1 MNLAETT
8 EMYDAIVVGGGI
20 VGLSTAYHLVSAGVR
35 TLLVDRADAG
45 QATAAGAGILS
56 PETSNHESEAW
67 FDFAVTAVDYYP
79 VLIER
84 LVADDAGDT
93 GYGRTGQLIVAVGE
107 DEDAAFDQ
115 AWDRIFSR
123 QARRG
128 SPEQVDLFEVDGAEA
143 QRMFPPLA
151 RVRRALYYRHAAR
164 VDGRLLAAALL
175 RAAESRGLTVL
186 RTGAERLL
194 IDSGTVAG
202 VVASGEEVRARGV
215 LIAGGA
221 WSPELAGQLGLM
233 LPIAPQR
240 GQIVHLGLPGVATG
254 NWPIITA
261 FHGHYMVPWPDGR
274 VVVGATRETGSGFA
288 PHTTAAG
295 LNEVLSE
302 ALRVAPGLAEASIA
316 DIRVGLRPATPDS
329 LPVLGAVPGVRNVY
343 IAAGHGAT
351 GLQLGPYSGKLMAD
365 LLLGSP
371 LQNDISAFSPTRF

>member
-1 MNLAETT
+1 
-8 EMYDAIVVGGGI
+8 
-20 VGLSTAYHLVSAGVR
+20 
-35 TLLVDRADAG
+35 
-45 QATAAGAGILS
+45 
-56 PETSNHESEAW
+56 
-67 FDFAVTAVDYYP
+67 
-79 VLIER
+79 
-84 LVADDAGDT
+84 
-93 GYGRTGQLIVAVGE
+93 
-107 DEDAAFDQ
+107 
-115 AWDRIFSR
+115 
-123 QARRG
+123 
-128 SPEQVDLFEVDGAEA
+128 
-143 QRMFPPLA
+143 
-151 RVRRALYYRHAAR
+151 
-164 VDGRLLAAALL
+164 VDGRLLAGALL

-365 LLLGSP
+365 LLLGNP